1 MSLRRSSHSSS
12 GDEELEDKLLR
23 EVERE
28 IQENAGAAAAAERR
42 RQRQPTGCCP
52 APAWWVARKVLG
64 VARRNPAD
72 RTSPTR
78 ASPPRS
84 PRRGQASSDAVGKS
98 RYAPRVPVPARTGSE
113 EETRPEQDQPP
124 QTRSGY
130 VEMMRC
136 SLAKI
141 KEGADGQEQALF
153 AKMEDAITGLL
164 ELAHG
169 AAELP
174 NPPKLPRE
182 FATRW
187 PGDDADLLQVMDD
200 PIILASGHSVD
211 RLYNQF
217 VCPQQNYC
225 PVTQKNMAHSSTA
238 PNHLLRDMIS
248 AWCSDHMAHSS
259 TSTADTLF
267 IPVAPSEEQ
276 VQDILPKLS
285 GDDILQNLSGDS
297 VMQKQALHD
306 IHLLS
311 KITKGEQ
318 PFVQKCPDLLPELID
333 LKKNWKSTWTHKQEE
348 QRLGVIL
355 NLSVHR
361 TNREILAGENLLPVT
376 LKKIINSKQ
385 HRYGSPASAFA
396 KVCSIIA
403 ILSEFGVFRKGI
415 FDIGGMEM
423 LRDLLKIEHAVVRKE
438 AVSAIRGLCADEE
451 GRTNAQSY
459 NVPDALLECLMVSDD
474 VLILLDCLPK
484 DLCVVDKMCDKAVEL
499 VNIIMTGQGNE
510 PVTPQGMNSAI
521 SLVHTIVQRDV
532 HKMAQVK
539 NLKDFK
545 ERLKELSSGTL
556 PMQTMLQVDTIIS
569 FLP

>member
-1 MSLRRSSHSSS
+1 MSQRRSSHSSS
-12 GDEELEDKLLR
+12 GDEDLEDKLLR
-23 EVERE
+23 QVERE
-28 IQENAGAAAAAERR
+28 IQEKARAVAAAERR
-42 RQRQPTGCCP
+42 RQRQPTRCFP
-52 APAWWVARKVLG
+52 SPTSWVARRVLG

-78 ASPPRS
+78 TSPPRS
-84 PRRGQASSDAVGKS
+84 PRRGQASS
-98 RYAPRVPVPARTGSE
+98 APCVPAPARTGSE
-113 EETRPEQDQPP
+113 EETRSEQDQAPP
-124 QTRSGY
+124 TRSDY

-136 SLAKI
+136 SLANI
-141 KEGADGQEQALF
+141 KEGADGQEKALF
-153 AKMEDAITGLL
+153 AKMEEAITGLL

-169 AAELP
+169 TAKLP

-187 PGDDADLLQVMDD
+187 PGDDDADLLQVMDD
-200 PIILASGHSVD
+200 PVILASGHSVD

-217 VCPQQNYC
+217 VCPQQNCC
-225 PVTQKNMAHSSTA
+225 PVTQKSMAHSSTA

-248 AWCSDHMAHSS
+248 AWRFDHMAHSS
-259 TSTADTLF
+259 TSTADTLSV
-267 IPVAPSEEQ
+267 PVVPSEEQ
-276 VQDILPKLS
+276 VQDILPNLS
-285 GDDILQNLSGDS
+285 GDDILQKLSGDS

-306 IHLLS
+306 IELLS

-318 PFVQKCPDLLPELID
+318 PCLHKCPHLLPELIN

-355 NLSVHR
+355 NLSVDR
-361 TNREILAGENLLPVT
+361 TNREILSGENLLPVT
-376 LKKIINSKQ
+376 LKNIINSKQ

-451 GRTNAQSY
+451 GKTNAQSY
-459 NVPDALLECLMVSDD
+459 NVPDALLECLMVSED

-484 DLCVVDKMCDKAVEL
+484 DLCVVDKMCDKVVEL

-510 PVTPQGMNSAI
+510 PVTPQGTNSAI
-521 SLVHTIVQRDV
+521 SLVHTIVQRDA
-532 HKMAQVK
+532 HTMAQVK

-545 ERLKELSSGTL
+545 ERLKELSSGKL
-556 PMQTMLQVDTIIS
+556 PMQTMLQ
-569 FLP
+569 PHE